1 MESGSCSWPKVA
13 AMILAGAVAALAGEP
28 GTPPDVTAYMRC
40 EVVALP
46 GTVARGKQIAK
57 QILGSIG
64 VNMAWAADASIPN
77 PGVLMKIELEPG
89 PEDGETL
96 GETTPF
102 ASGHLIRVN
111 YGAVRRSAG
120 ISRQLEPIIL
130 GHVLVHEITHVLQGV
145 DRHSEKGMMK
155 ARWTPEDYCEM
166 EWKPLEFTPEDIILI
181 RLGLDVLRGH
191 DPALASR

>member
-1 MESGSCSWPKVA
+1 M
-13 AMILAGAVAALAGEP
+13 
-28 GTPPDVTAYMRC
+28 
-40 EVVALP
+40 
-46 GTVARGKQIAK
+46 
-57 QILGSIG
+57 
-64 VNMAWAADASIPN
+64 
-77 PGVLMKIELEPG
+77 
-89 PEDGETL
+89 
-96 GETTPF
+96 
-102 ASGHLIRVN
+102 
-111 YGAVRRSAG
+111 RRSAG